1 MLMGQLRRLS
11 FEDAGSGNDPAVLDL
26 ATRHMLSSYDA
37 SYLDLAKMVDLPL
50 ATGDR
55 KMATA
60 VRNEVLWSLGHLR
73 MTGNQPLSALGLM
86 RNRYR

>member
-1 MLMGQLRRLS
+1 MGQLRRLS
-11 FEDAGSGNDPAVLDL
+11 FEGAGSGNDPAVLDL

-55 KMATA
+55 KRATA
-60 VRNEVLWSLGHLR
+60 VRNEGVMVVG
-73 MTGNQPLSALGLM
+73 PLADD
-86 RNRYR
+86 R